1 LQPEN
6 DVAECRDVIK
16 VYRTRVSSVTALS
29 GVTARFPAE
38 TVSVLAGPSGSGKS
52 TLIRLLA
59 GMDRPDSG
67 GVVVGGVRVD
77 QASSRALRKLRRH
90 HVGFVFQRP
99 SDNFFPHLTI
109 GEHLSM
115 AARSA
120 GRRRFAEPEEIAEVL
135 GFAHRLGH
143 LPSELSGGEQA
154 RAAMAQVLVGGPSII
169 VADEPTAN
177 LDTVSAKTLLDAMDL
192 LVGHGVTFIVSSH
205 DAQVIRRG
213 GHLVELEHG
222 QVRAKR
228 RALAEHFAHMPV
240 AVSSAADVPGLQEA
254 TAEVRLHARS
264 LSKTYRQGSEK
275 VEALREAS
283 LDVMEG
289 ELVGLVGRSGS
300 GKTTLVNIAAGWE
313 RPDGGRLSVVGKD
326 PARDIPT
333 WDEVAVL
340 PQQLGLIGE
349 FTVRENIEY
358 PVRLAGRLP
367 ELAWLVEELIEALG
381 LEKLQDRY
389 PKETSVGE
397 QQRAGLA
404 RALVLSPRLL
414 LADEPTGHQNAE
426 WAEAMF
432 QTLREATANGT
443 ACIAASHDES
453 LLVYVDRVLS
463 MSDGVLE
470 ALPEGA

>member
-1 LQPEN
+1 LQPEP

-16 VYRTRVSSVTALS
+16 VYRTRVSSVAALS
-29 GVTARFPAE
+29 GVTARFPARA
-38 TVSVLAGPSGSGKS
+38 VSVLAGPSGSGKS

-67 GVVVGGVRVD
+67 QVVVGGVRVD
-77 QASSRALRKLRRH
+77 RASSRALRRLRRQQ
-90 HVGFVFQRP
+90 VGFVFQQP
-99 SDNFFPHLTI
+99 SDNFLPHLTI
-109 GEHLSM
+109 GEHLTM

-120 GRRRFAEPEEIAEVL
+120 GGRRFAEPEQIADVL
-135 GFAHRLGH
+135 GFTHRLGH
-143 LPSELSGGEQA
+143 LPGELSSGEQA
-154 RAAMAQVLVGGPSII
+154 RAAMAQVLVGGPDII

-177 LDTVSAKTLLDAMDL
+177 LDTTSATRLLDAMEL
-192 LVGHGVTFIVSSH
+192 LVSHGVTFIVSSH

-228 RALAEHFAHMPV
+228 RALAEHFAQVPSALPV
-240 AVSSAADVPGLQEA
+240 AVRDEDRAPGH
-254 TAEVRLHARS
+254 VRLHARS
-264 LSKTYRQGSEK
+264 LTKTYRRGSER

-283 LDVMEG
+283 LDVSAG

-313 RPDGGRLSVVGKD
+313 RPDGGTLSVVGKD
-326 PARDIPT
+326 PARDVPT

-349 FTVRENIEY
+349 LTVRENIEY
-358 PVRLAGRLP
+358 PVRLTGRLA
-367 ELAWLVEELIEALG
+367 ELTWFVDEMIAALG
-381 LEKLQDRY
+381 LEALQDRY

-443 ACIAASHDES
+443 ACVAASHDES